1 MAAAGIFPLSG
12 YRGSKIVQ
20 NREKLAAKLLP
31 YAEVHTPIT
40 NPPDP
45 LIEFSPIVG
54 DRISTTED
62 SPPSSNCFKED
73 LDREN
78 SIIDHGITK
87 LSIQLSQVKNK
98 RICKFSPYEYLRHLS
113 VLRFLEQTHER
124 GKSDEEAS
132 LDIAEML
139 WEHKDKNGPKQHPRN
154 SLLRKARHIQDWT
167 QEYLETGELEEHKHG
182 THKKTE
188 SPLARREVMEAAK
201 VALGKMT
208 KPTPAALKA
217 ALLETILPQL
227 QVENPKVSETTC
239 RSYMQQWGW
248 TKGAYKQQW
257 IDTKKPLNAPV
268 KHADDGRYQNEET
281 SVLNSPA
288 TPTPK
293 KPAPWHAP
301 IPSPTTAIRTA
312 VVSEPAILTEP
323 TIQRVSPSLPTPS
336 ITPAGIVFENPPSN
350 PQRSS
355 IYWPDMQ
362 SYATQQARMYPVPES
377 DRSSEPV
384 QYGNSVSVRFL
395 SQSGPY
401 IPKSL
406 DGIVPDPPIMMGI
419 RPRFNGEPVATFVPP
434 PSMMQDYM
442 HGGTFPESTFPS
454 QQINRRHSSYNP
466 NTQSTH
472 FNPSSQLPYMPDME

>member
-1 MAAAGIFPLSG
+1 M
-12 YRGSKIVQ
+12 
-20 NREKLAAKLLP
+20 P
-31 YAEVHTPIT
+31 YAEVHTPVT
-40 NPPDP
+40 NPPKP
-45 LIEFSPIVG
+45 LIEFSPAVD
-54 DRISTTED
+54 DRTSTTED
-62 SPPSSNCFKED
+62 SPPSSNGSE
-73 LDREN
+73 EN
-78 SIIDHGITK
+78 CDHEKSIIDDCIAE

-113 VLRFLEQTHER
+113 VLRFLERTHER
-124 GKSDEEAS
+124 GNSDDEAS

-154 SLLRKARHIQDWT
+154 SLLRKARHIQDWAR
-167 QEYLETGELEEHKHG
+167 EYLETGELEEHKHG

-188 SPLARREVMEAAK
+188 SPLARRDVMEAASK
-201 VALGKMT
+201 ALGKMT
-208 KPTPAALKA
+208 KPTPAALQA
-217 ALLETILPQL
+217 VLLETILPQL

-257 IDTKKPLNAPV
+257 MHIKKPVNTPIKYL
-268 KHADDGRYQNEET
+268 DDGRYQNEEM
-281 SVLNSPA
+281 SVLNSPP

-301 IPSPTTAIRTA
+301 IPSPTTAIRTG
-312 VVSEPAILTEP
+312 VMPEPAILIEP
-323 TIQRVSPSLPTPS
+323 GIQHVSPSLPTS
-336 ITPAGIVFENPPSN
+336 TAAIIFENTASN
-350 PQRSS
+350 PQRNS

-362 SYATQQARMYPVPES
+362 SYATQQARMYPMPES
-377 DRSSEPV
+377 DKSSEPGP
-384 QYGNSVSVRFL
+384 YENSVSARFV
-395 SQSGPY
+395 SQSAPY

-434 PSMMQDYM
+434 PSMMQDYL

-454 QQINRRHSSYNP
+454 QQINRRHSSYNS
-466 NTQSTH
+466 STPSID
-472 FNPSSQLPYMPDME
+472 FNPSSHLPYLPDIE